1 MESRVDTTAG
11 KRHYGWAIFGLSFS
25 NLFVE
30 GGIKNTV
37 PVVYVA
43 LRDSFKW
50 SATTTSSI
58 FSVAG
63 LVGGLSA
70 PVLGALLD
78 RLGPRYFF
86 AAGGVLILAGYL
98 SSSFGSELWH
108 LLIFYSVLATL
119 GESMVSSFTTTANLA
134 PWFPKARGRILGLAD
149 AGNPLGSLVF
159 LPVSQLLISAIGWR
173 DTFWVLGFL
182 FFMLVAPANFLFQR
196 RPPGARPS
204 AEPGQEGASDT
215 SRASAG
221 EAEPSSGVAGPPLAS
236 NPSLWQAVLLGPP
249 LWFLVLARLLA
260 TLGRQ
265 LIRVHLVAF
274 LLAAGYSPFA
284 AATAIASAGLVG
296 LVGRP
301 LTGAISDHAGR
312 ETVYSAGQGMHV
324 LAMVI
329 IYVLGDGQSLWPI
342 ILFAGLMGLS
352 DGIGGLMVGAKAAD
366 LFPVGS
372 LGSVMGLIHLG
383 RGIGIMAG
391 PVIGGILF
399 DARGDYTVAFP
410 LAILLGLLAVGCIW
424 AARLTAGRT
433 GGASVSQR

>member
-1 MESRVDTTAG
+1 MESRADTAAG
-11 KRHYGWAIFGLSFS
+11 KRHYGWAIFGLSFT

-30 GGIKNTV
+30 GGIKNTA

-63 LVGGLSA
+63 LVGGLCA
-70 PVLGALLD
+70 PFLGALLD

-134 PWFPKARGRILGLAD
+134 PWFPKSRGRILGLAD

-159 LPVSQLLISAIGWR
+159 LPVAQLLITAIGWR
-173 DTFWVLGFL
+173 DTFCVLGLL
-182 FFMLVAPANFLFQR
+182 FFVLVAPANFLFQR
-196 RPPGARPS
+196 HPPTGHTSVGPPGPR
-204 AEPGQEGASDT
+204 QEGASD
-215 SRASAG
+215 ASAVSAG
-221 EAEPSSGVAGPPLAS
+221 GPESSSGVAGLPL
-236 NPSLWQAVLLGPP
+236 LRAVLLGPP
-249 LWFLVLARLLA
+249 LWFLVLTRLLA

-274 LLAAGYSPFA
+274 LLATGYSPFT
-284 AATAIASAGLVG
+284 AATAIASAGIVG

-301 LTGAISDHAGR
+301 LTGAFSDHAGR
-312 ETVYSAGQGMHV
+312 EAIYTAGQCMYA
-324 LAMVI
+324 LAMVT

-342 ILFAGLMGLS
+342 VLFAGLMGLS

-366 LFPVGS
+366 LFPVGT

-391 PVIGGILF
+391 PVIGGVLF
-399 DARGDYTVAFP
+399 DASGDYTVAFP
-410 LAILLGLLAVGCIW
+410 LAISMGLLAVGSMW
-424 AARLTAGRT
+424 AARLTEGRT
-433 GGASVSQR
+433 GDAAVSRQ

>member
-1 MESRVDTTAG
+1 LESRADTTTVS
-11 KRHYGWAIFGLSFS
+11 RHYGWAIFGLSFS

-37 PVVYVA
+37 PVIYVA
-43 LRDSFKW
+43 LRDSFQW

-63 LVGGLSA
+63 LVSGLGA
-70 PVLGALLD
+70 PALGALLD

-98 SSSFGSELWH
+98 SSSFGTELWH

-134 PWFPKARGRILGLAD
+134 PWFPNARGRILGLAD

-159 LPVSQLLISAIGWR
+159 LPVAQLLISAIGWK
-173 DTFWVLGFL
+173 DAFWVLGIL
-182 FFMLVAPANFLFQR
+182 FFTLVTPANFLFQR
-196 RPPGARPS
+196 RPPGS
-204 AEPGQEGASDT
+204 HTTAEPGPVITPGAST
-215 SRASAG
+215 AA
-221 EAEPSSGVAGPPLAS
+221 AGVAGPAPAS
-236 NPSLWQAVLLGPP
+236 GPSLWRAVLLGPP
-249 LWFLVLARLLA
+249 LWFLVLTRLLA

-274 LLAAGYSPFA
+274 LLAAGYSPLT

-301 LTGAISDHAGR
+301 VTGALSDHAGR
-312 ETVYSAGQGMHV
+312 ESIYTAGQGMHV
-324 LAMVI
+324 LAMVT
-329 IYVLGDGQSLWPI
+329 IYMLGDGQSLWPI
-342 ILFAGLMGLS
+342 ILFAGLLGLS
-352 DGIGGLMVGAKAAD
+352 DGIGGLMVSAKAAD
-366 LFPVGS
+366 LFPAGT
-372 LGSVMGLIHLG
+372 LGSVMGLVHLG

-391 PVIGGILF
+391 PVIGGVLF
-399 DARGDYTVAFP
+399 DAQGDYTVAFP
-410 LAILLGLLAVGCIW
+410 LAISLGLLAVGCMW
-424 AARLTAGRT
+424 AARFTENRT
-433 GGASVSQR
+433 GDAPFSRE

>member
-1 MESRVDTTAG
+1 MESRTETTSG
-11 KRHYGWAIFGLSFS
+11 KRHYGWVIFGLSFA

-30 GGIKNTV
+30 GGVKNTV

-63 LVGGLSA
+63 VAGGLCA
-70 PVLGALLD
+70 PFLGALLD

-108 LLIFYSVLATL
+108 LLIFYSVVTTL

-149 AGNPLGSLVF
+149 ASNPLGSLVF
-159 LPVSQLLISAIGWR
+159 LPVAQLLISAIGWR
-173 DTFWVLGFL
+173 DTFWVLGSL
-182 FFMLVAPANFLFQR
+182 FFVLVAPANLLFQR
-196 RPPGARPS
+196 RPPGGPTSMELGRGGVP
-204 AEPGQEGASDT
+204 EAST
-215 SRASAG
+215 ASTG
-221 EAEPSSGVAGPPLAS
+221 EAGPSSGVAGPLPGPK
-236 NPSLWQAVLLGPP
+236 PSLLRAVLLGPP
-249 LWFLVLARLLA
+249 LWFLVLTRLLA

-274 LLAAGYSPFA
+274 LLAAGYSPFT

-301 LTGAISDHAGR
+301 LTGALSDRAGR
-312 ETVYSAGQGMHV
+312 ETIYTAGQGMHV
-324 LAMVI
+324 FAMVT
-329 IYVLGDGQSLWPI
+329 IYVLGDGQGLWPI
-342 ILFAGLMGLS
+342 VLFAGLLGLS

-366 LFPVGS
+366 LFPVGT
-372 LGSVMGLIHLG
+372 LGSVMGLVHLG

-399 DARGDYTVAFP
+399 DAQGDYKIAFP
-410 LAILLGLLAVGCIW
+410 LAVSLGLLAVGCMW
-424 AARLTAGRT
+424 AARLTAVQT
-433 GGASVSQR
+433 GYARVSR